1 MTAALALLLLAAGVS
16 DPPPAAAPA
25 AAASATPSAVA
36 PGSAAAAAPVSPP
49 ATRSAA
55 APATPSAVAPG
66 FPSAAA
72 PAVRPGA
79 APTLAPAPRSVR
91 AGRRAAVGPSALQAT
106 AQRLEQ
112 ALNAGPDNLDT
123 INQLAQVLAQLDRRA
138 EALTLYRRAIAL
150 APDSWLAYAR
160 LAELLTQDPR
170 RWEQRGEVGALLKT
184 GLARTLEDAEGH
196 LRLLISTANFER
208 AVGQTQAARA
218 RLQGLETAALPA
230 ALRKQVLDLLD
241 DIQSDEQQSALRDWP
256 EPPVAAAHKDQL
268 LRAEQSLRDGDAQS
282 ALREVEALLRSAASW
297 RAPRWLEARALLAL
311 GRFDDAE
318 RELTILLQLSPS
330 HAAGWRE
337 LGILLAAHGGA
348 LDAGRS
354 DEALRHALALEPG
367 YFDLWLLRAQVA
379 LRRGELAAAHSALQ
393 RYLREALEQAPQ
405 KLHDP
410 EVRRLLHAVKGQ
422 PDAAQQPAR
431 AGRSAAV
438 PSAKAQELYHQAK
451 DWLKSGDPVGLAP
464 DLLAAALQESP
475 GFIDAAVTTY
485 ALTGQVPPA
494 TVAAL
499 WQDGESLLELARQLR
514 ALASTAE
521 TRQMLRPWLD
531 RAVALGSQA
540 AYFERGALL
549 IDDNKPAEGLADL
562 RAYVAGAA
570 SPVAL
575 DEARVLLAAVDS
587 PRAEEAVLTRARSL
601 LLAAKPQE
609 ALAALGGACRDG
621 EGGGAVSATRLVLL
635 GVVHEWA
642 GELPAAVDCYRLA
655 LRRGDTTAATWQ
667 RLAGVAARAPLPL
680 TAQLEPELQRAAT
693 QGAASAHFALA
704 RLALARGQT
713 EPALA
718 RIDSFL
724 HTAPLPDPSRSA
736 ALLIRG
742 QITAERARLYQKAQV
757 RRLTIGGLF
766 LVGLGGVLT
775 WLLRGRTLARAL
787 VRRPALFPE
796 VARTIGQLRHDVLKH
811 RTSALGLLAADP
823 DRVAELHEQVQH
835 MLWEPERASGLI
847 AAAYARLQT
856 AARAH
861 GVLLRPL
868 RREPIFGPLVRDL
881 RRAESLLRAAQLTPA
896 ALVRLRR
903 VDERL
908 RELHSERLAS
918 LLRLGPRTRVD
929 ALLITAWIRD
939 VEAELRLR
947 LKPWISPVLL
957 LEGLD
962 LEFPVERQ
970 ALMTLFA
977 NLLRNAQAA
986 VAEEPA
992 ASPPSV
998 LVRVGEERDAM
1009 GRRLLLLLVGD
1020 SATRELTLETVER
1033 RESGRGL
1040 AILRDLVH
1048 EWRGHLIVRA
1058 ESPPLTKGVG
1068 ACFPT

>member
-1 MTAALALLLLAAGVS
+1 MIVALSLLLLAAGLPAPPPVAAPG
-16 DPPPAAAPA
+16 PPPA
-25 AAASATPSAVA
+25 S
-36 PGSAAAAAPVSPP
+36 
-49 ATRSAA
+49 
-55 APATPSAVAPG
+55 
-66 FPSAAA
+66 
-72 PAVRPGA
+72 
-79 APTLAPAPRSVR
+79 RSVR
-91 AGRRAAVGPSALQAT
+91 VGRRPAVVPSALQTT
-106 AQRLEQ
+106 AQLLEQ
-112 ALNAGPDNLDT
+112 ALKDSPDNLDT
-123 INQLAQVLAQLDRRA
+123 INQLAQVLAQLGRRA
-138 EALTLYRRAIAL
+138 ESQALYRRAIAQ
-150 APDSWLAYAR
+150 APDNWLAYAR

-184 GLARTLEDAEGH
+184 GLLRTTEDADGH

-218 RLQGLETAALPA
+218 RLQVLETAALPA
-230 ALRKQVLDLLD
+230 AVRKQVLDLLE

-256 EPPVAAAHKDQL
+256 EPPVAPTLKGRL
-268 LRAEQSLRDGDAQS
+268 LLAEQSLRDGDAQS
-282 ALREVEALLRSAASW
+282 ALRDVEALLQVAASW
-297 RAPRWLEARALLAL
+297 RAPRWLRARALEAL

-318 RELTILLQLSPS
+318 RELTILLQLAPS
-330 HAAGWRE
+330 HAAAWRE
-337 LGILLAAHGGA
+337 LGMLLAAHGGA

-367 YFDLWLLRAQVA
+367 YFDLWLLRAQVS
-379 LRRGELAAAHSALQ
+379 LRRGDLAAAQSALQ

-405 KLHDP
+405 KLHEL

-422 PDAAQQPAR
+422 PDTAQQPAH
-431 AGRSAAV
+431 AQRSAAV

-464 DLLAAALQESP
+464 DLLAAALQDSP

-494 TVAAL
+494 TVVAL
-499 WQDGESLLELARQLR
+499 WQDGEALLELARQLR

-521 TRQMLRPWLD
+521 TRQVLRPWLD
-531 RAVALGSQA
+531 RAIALGNQA

-549 IDDNKPAEGLADL
+549 IEDNQPAEGLADL
-562 RAYVAGAA
+562 RAYVAAAA
-570 SPVAL
+570 SPAAL
-575 DEARVLLAAVDS
+575 DEARVLLTAVDS
-587 PRAEEAVLTRARSL
+587 PEAEEAVLTRARSL
-601 LLAAKPQE
+601 LLAEKPQE
-609 ALAALGGACRDG
+609 AIAALGGVCRDG
-621 EGGGAVSATRLVLL
+621 EGSGAAGAQRLLML
-635 GVVHEWA
+635 GIVNEWA
-642 GELPAAVDCYRLA
+642 GELAAAVDCYRLA
-655 LRRGDTTAATWQ
+655 LRRGAAAAAPLQ
-667 RLAGVAARAPLPL
+667 RLAGVAARAPLAL
-680 TAQLEPELQRAAT
+680 AAKLEPELKRATAPET
-693 QGAASAHFALA
+693 GAPGAHFALA
-704 RLALARGQT
+704 RLALSRGET

-724 HTAPLPDPSRSA
+724 REAPLQDPSRGA
-736 ALLIRG
+736 ALFIRG
-742 QITAERARLYQKAQV
+742 QITAERARLHHKVQV
-757 RRLTIGGLF
+757 RRFTIGALILG
-766 LVGLGGVLT
+766 VLGGVLV

-811 RTSALGLLAADP
+811 RTSALGLFAGDP
-823 DRVAELHEQVQH
+823 DRADELHEQVQH
-835 MLWEPERASGLI
+835 MLWEPERASSLI

-856 AARAH
+856 AARAN

-868 RREPIFGPLVRDL
+868 HREPCFGPLVRDL
-881 RRAESLLRAAQLTPA
+881 RRAESLLRAARLTPS
-896 ALVRLRR
+896 ALLRLRR

-908 RELHSERLAS
+908 RELHSERLGA

-929 ALLITAWIRD
+929 ALLITAWIRE
-939 VEAELRLR
+939 VEAELRVR
-947 LKPWISPVLL
+947 MQPWISPVLV

-986 VAEEPA
+986 VTSEPA
-992 ASPPSV
+992 AESPPSV

>member
-1 MTAALALLLLAAGVS
+1 MIAALSLLLLAAGLPA
-16 DPPPAAAPA
+16 PPPTAATAAPS
-25 AAASATPSAVA
+25 AS
-36 PGSAAAAAPVSPP
+36 
-49 ATRSAA
+49 
-55 APATPSAVAPG
+55 
-66 FPSAAA
+66 
-72 PAVRPGA
+72 
-79 APTLAPAPRSVR
+79 RSVR
-91 AGRRAAVGPSALQAT
+91 AGRRPAVGPSALQAT
-106 AQRLEQ
+106 AQLLEQ
-112 ALNAGPDNLDT
+112 ALKDSPDDLDT
-123 INQLAQVLAQLDRRA
+123 INQLAQVLAQLGRRA
-138 EALTLYRRAIAL
+138 ESQALYRRAIAQ
-150 APDSWLAYAR
+150 APDNWLAYAR

-184 GLARTLEDAEGH
+184 GLLRTTEDVEGH

-218 RLQGLETAALPA
+218 RLQVLETAALPA
-230 ALRKQVLDLLD
+230 AVRKQVLDLLD

-256 EPPVAAAHKDQL
+256 EPPIPPGLKGQL
-268 LRAEQSLRDGDAQS
+268 LIAEQSLRDGDAQS
-282 ALREVEALLRSAASW
+282 ALRDVDALLRAGASW
-297 RAPRWLEARALLAL
+297 RAPRWLRARALEAL

-330 HAAGWRE
+330 HAAAWRE

-367 YFDLWLLRAQVA
+367 YFDLWLLRAQVS
-379 LRRGELAAAHSALQ
+379 LRRGDLAAAQSALQ

-405 KLHDP
+405 KLHDL

-422 PDAAQQPAR
+422 PDTAQQPAR
-431 AGRSAAV
+431 LGRSAAV

-464 DLLAAALQESP
+464 DLLAAALQDSP

-499 WQDGESLLELARQLR
+499 WQDGEALLELGRQLR
-514 ALASTAE
+514 ALVSTAE
-521 TRQMLRPWLD
+521 TRQALRPWLD
-531 RAVALGSQA
+531 RAIALGNQA

-549 IDDNKPAEGLADL
+549 IEDNKPAEGLSDL
-562 RAYVAGAA
+562 RAYVAAAA

-575 DEARVLLAAVDS
+575 DEARVLLTAVDS
-587 PRAEEAVLTRARSL
+587 PGAEEAVLTRARSL
-601 LLAAKPQE
+601 LLSDKPQE
-609 ALAALGGACRDG
+609 AIAALGGVCRDG
-621 EGGGAVSATRLVLL
+621 EGGAVGAPRLLML

-642 GELPAAVDCYRLA
+642 GELAAAVECYRLA
-655 LRRGDTTAATWQ
+655 LRHGAAAASLP

-680 TAQLEPELQRAAT
+680 TAQLEPELKQAAA
-693 QGAASAHFALA
+693 QEVNAPSAHFALA
-704 RLALARGQT
+704 RLALSRGAT

-724 HTAPLPDPSRSA
+724 REAPLQDPSRGA
-736 ALLIRG
+736 ALFIRG
-742 QITAERARLYQKAQV
+742 QITAERARLQHKVQV
-757 RRLTIGGLF
+757 RRFTIGALI
-766 LVGLGGVLT
+766 LLALGGVLV

-796 VARTIGQLRHDVLKH
+796 LARTIGQLRHDVLKH
-811 RTSALGLLAADP
+811 RTSALGLLAGDP
-823 DRVAELHEQVQH
+823 GRGDELHEQVQH
-835 MLWEPERASGLI
+835 MLWEPERASSLI

-868 RREPIFGPLVRDL
+868 HREPIFGPLVRDL
-881 RRAESLLRAAQLTPA
+881 RRAESLLRAERLTPA
-896 ALVRLRR
+896 ALTRLRR

-908 RELHSERLAS
+908 RELHSERLGS

-947 LKPWISPVLL
+947 MQPWISPVLL

-970 ALMTLFA
+970 ALMTLFV

-986 VAEEPA
+986 VASEPEA

-998 LVRVGEERDAM
+998 LVRVGEERDAL

-1058 ESPPLTKGVG
+1058 ESPPLIKGVG